1 MDNLSE
7 KVATVVVKYTD
18 LDNNLTEL
26 STSGS
31 LTGNIGDQINYSTAD
46 EIKNLTNQGYV
57 LVNNTFDSEGK
68 PPVFSGDQD
77 SYMVTFK
84 HGREKVTV
92 DNLKYGCKL
101 EDLQVKGTQTI
112 HYVGAGSR
120 TPRDEVSTITFNRIL
135 VYDRVT
141 GKKIG
146 SKGWE
151 RVEQSFPVVAAPSI
165 LGYIPDKV
173 LVGGKSVTA
182 DEPNREYTITYR
194 VNEHISNKEQKA
206 EVKYLDID
214 SNNEEIVES
223 ELLTGKP
230 NTKIDYSTIDQLKKL
245 NEKGYEVVSNG
256 FDANGD
262 IQFFDTSDDYVQTF
276 IVTLKHK
283 QVLVN
288 KKNSLEGIDESEYHK
303 TTKRVIS
310 YAGAGDKTPAEVVQA
325 VSWDRNLTVDAA
337 TKRVISDGKYT
348 TDWKPEQ
355 ETYPAISVPA
365 VSEYHTRIKE
375 VPEEKA
381 RLANITEKIRYVKN
395 GYVVPVNEKGEKIDS
410 LPKLRFVSDKNDP
423 TLVTLPENNLEDEK
437 YEPEDINLTEVDPAN
452 NLEVK
457 YILKHKFITINK
469 DNSHFDVNP
478 GSYRR
483 TATALVRY
491 EGAGDKNPKD
501 SIQTVQWNR
510 NITYDEVTKEILED
524 GKYTTD
530 WKPDKEY
537 FEAVDTPVISGFTA
551 DIGVVAKHDVTQS
564 DLFATVTYQKNGAI
578 IPVDE
583 DGKEIS
589 KAKPVLFLNDLTD
602 PTRVLATEEV
612 PEIEGYRRTQEA
624 VLIKNPVKDIK
635 VKYILKPRYVQVD
648 SDHPYRTV
656 KPHNYSIPV
665 KETIHYVGAGDTT
678 PVDRVQ
684 GARWNR
690 SLTVNDNNGKLI
702 ENGKYTTDWTV
713 DKKQYSTVV
722 TPVVDGYHADQYQ
735 VKACDVSQENI
746 DIEIKYQR
754 NGQIVPVNTKG
765 EKIEHADQPIYITDP
780 TDATK
785 VLMEQP
791 VPRLLNYLAE
801 DSSIVV
807 KDPSRDTKVTYYTF
821 DEIKGLVANKN
832 LKAKIQSV
840 DSKDN
845 VSNIVSLP
853 VSGKRRKAIVT
864 FVDLSNNATQIA
876 SSSVL
881 SGNVGDKITDLYS
894 TSNQINK
901 LKKDGYEV
909 VYNGFD
915 PKGATKYFDEDQR
928 RVATFTVAVE
938 KVTSPEPKDKV
949 DSKEETSEKTSK
961 IEGSTEDINL
971 DQENVQDHKVL
982 KHIFPWMK

>member
-337 TKRVISDGKYT
+337 TKRIISDGKYT

-375 VPEEKA
+375 VPKEKA

-589 KAKPVLFLNDLTD
+589 KAKPVPFLNDLTD

-840 DSKDN
+840 DSKDD

>member
-26 STSGS
+26 STSES
-31 LTGNIGDQINYSTAD
+31 LTGNIGDKINYSTAD
-46 EIKNLTNQGYV
+46 EIKSLTKQGYV
-57 LVNNTFDSEGK
+57 LVNNPFDSKGK
-68 PPVFSGDQD
+68 APVFSGDQD

-92 DNLKYGCKL
+92 DNMKYGCKL

-182 DEPNREYTITYR
+182 DEPNREYTITYK

-245 NEKGYEVVSNG
+245 DEKGYEVVSNG

-283 QVLVN
+283 HVLVN
-288 KKNSLEGIDESEYHK
+288 KKNPLEGIDESEYHK
-303 TTKRVIS
+303 TSKRVIS
-310 YAGAGDKTPAEVVQA
+310 YAGAGDETPTEVVQS

-423 TLVTLPENNLEDEK
+423 ILVTLPENNLEDEK
-437 YEPEDINLTEVDPAN
+437 YEPEDIDLTEVDPAKD
-452 NLEVK
+452 LEVK
-457 YILKHKFITINK
+457 YLLKHKFVTINK

-501 SIQTVQWNR
+501 AIQTVQWNR

-589 KAKPVLFLNDLTD
+589 KAKPVTFLNDLTD

-624 VLIKNPVKDIK
+624 VLIKDPAEDIK

-656 KPHNYSIPV
+656 KPHNYSLPV

-702 ENGKYTTDWTV
+702 EDGKYTTDWTV
-713 DKKQYSTVV
+713 DKKEYSTVV

-735 VKACDVSQENI
+735 VKARDVSRENV
-746 DIEIKYQR
+746 DVEIKYQR

-765 EKIEHADQPIYITDP
+765 EKIENADQPIYITDP

-785 VLMEQP
+785 VLLEQP

-821 DEIKGLVANKN
+821 DEIKELVANKN
-832 LKAKIQSV
+832 LKTDIQSV
-840 DSKDN
+840 DGKDD
-845 VSNIVSLP
+845 VSNVVSLP

-876 SSSVL
+876 SSNVL

-894 TSNQINK
+894 TRDQINK

-915 PKGATKYFDEDQR
+915 PRGATKCFDEDQR
-928 RVATFTVAVE
+928 SIATFTVAVK
-938 KVTSPEPKDKV
+938 KVKSPEPKEKKAA
-949 DSKEETSEKTSK
+949 KEETVDKTSRVEENTK
-961 IEGSTEDINL
+961 DTNL
-971 DQENVQDHKVL
+971 DLEKSQDHKIL

>member
-68 PPVFSGDQD
+68 PPVFSDDQD

-337 TKRVISDGKYT
+337 TKRDISDGKYT

-501 SIQTVQWNR
+501 FIQTVQWNR

-578 IPVDE
+578 IPVDD

-589 KAKPVLFLNDLTD
+589 KAKPVPFLNDLTN

-840 DSKDN
+840 DSKDD

-894 TSNQINK
+894 TSDQINK
-901 LKKDGYEV
+901 LKEDGYEV

-949 DSKEETSEKTSK
+949 DSKEETSEKASK

-971 DQENVQDHKVL
+971 DQKNVQDHKVL

>member
-256 FDANGD
+256 FDANDD

-337 TKRVISDGKYT
+337 TKRIISDGKYT

-589 KAKPVLFLNDLTD
+589 KAKPVPFLNDLTD

-840 DSKDN
+840 DSKDD

-928 RVATFTVAVE
+928 RIATFTVAVE

>member
-589 KAKPVLFLNDLTD
+589 KAKPVPFLNDLTD

-840 DSKDN
+840 DSKDD

>member
-68 PPVFSGDQD
+68 PPVFSDDQD

-578 IPVDE
+578 IPVDD

-589 KAKPVLFLNDLTD
+589 KAKPVPFLNDLTN

-840 DSKDN
+840 DSKDD

-894 TSNQINK
+894 TSDQINK
-901 LKKDGYEV
+901 LKEDGYEV

-971 DQENVQDHKVL
+971 DQKNVQDHKVL

>member
-491 EGAGDKNPKD
+491 EGAGDKNPKN

-583 DGKEIS
+583 YGKEIS
-589 KAKPVLFLNDLTD
+589 KAKPVPFLNDLTD

-840 DSKDN
+840 DSKDD

-915 PKGATKYFDEDQR
+915 PKGGTKYFDEDQR

>member
-337 TKRVISDGKYT
+337 TKRIISDGKYT

-589 KAKPVLFLNDLTD
+589 KAKPVPFLNDLTD

-840 DSKDN
+840 DSKDD

>member
-57 LVNNTFDSEGK
+57 LVNNTFDSKGK

-77 SYMVTFK
+77 SYIVTFK

-182 DEPNREYTITYR
+182 DEPNREYTITYG

-214 SNNEEIVES
+214 SNNEEIIES
-223 ELLTGKP
+223 EILTGKP

-262 IQFFDTSDDYVQTF
+262 IQFFDTSDDYIQTF

-355 ETYPAISVPA
+355 ETYPAISVPV

-375 VPEEKA
+375 VPEEKV

-589 KAKPVLFLNDLTD
+589 KAKPVPFLNDLTD

-832 LKAKIQSV
+832 LKAEIQSV

-894 TSNQINK
+894 TSDQINK

-928 RVATFTVAVE
+928 RIATFTVAVE

>member
-395 GYVVPVNEKGEKIDS
+395 GYVVPVNEKIKM
-410 LPKLRFVSDKNDP
+410 
-423 TLVTLPENNLEDEK
+423 
-437 YEPEDINLTEVDPAN
+437 
-452 NLEVK
+452 
-457 YILKHKFITINK
+457 
-469 DNSHFDVNP
+469 
-478 GSYRR
+478 
-483 TATALVRY
+483 
-491 EGAGDKNPKD
+491 
-501 SIQTVQWNR
+501 IQ
-510 NITYDEVTKEILED
+510 
-524 GKYTTD
+524 
-530 WKPDKEY
+530 P
-537 FEAVDTPVISGFTA
+537 
-551 DIGVVAKHDVTQS
+551 
-564 DLFATVTYQKNGAI
+564 
-578 IPVDE
+578 
-583 DGKEIS
+583 
-589 KAKPVLFLNDLTD
+589 
-602 PTRVLATEEV
+602 
-612 PEIEGYRRTQEA
+612 
-624 VLIKNPVKDIK
+624 
-635 VKYILKPRYVQVD
+635 
-648 SDHPYRTV
+648 
-656 KPHNYSIPV
+656 
-665 KETIHYVGAGDTT
+665 
-678 PVDRVQ
+678 
-684 GARWNR
+684 
-690 SLTVNDNNGKLI
+690 
-702 ENGKYTTDWTV
+702 
-713 DKKQYSTVV
+713 
-722 TPVVDGYHADQYQ
+722 
-735 VKACDVSQENI
+735 
-746 DIEIKYQR
+746 
-754 NGQIVPVNTKG
+754 
-765 EKIEHADQPIYITDP
+765 
-780 TDATK
+780 
-785 VLMEQP
+785 
-791 VPRLLNYLAE
+791 
-801 DSSIVV
+801 
-807 KDPSRDTKVTYYTF
+807 
-821 DEIKGLVANKN
+821 
-832 LKAKIQSV
+832 
-840 DSKDN
+840 
-845 VSNIVSLP
+845 
-853 VSGKRRKAIVT
+853 
-864 FVDLSNNATQIA
+864 
-876 SSSVL
+876 
-881 SGNVGDKITDLYS
+881 
-894 TSNQINK
+894 
-901 LKKDGYEV
+901 
-909 VYNGFD
+909 
-915 PKGATKYFDEDQR
+915 
-928 RVATFTVAVE
+928 
-938 KVTSPEPKDKV
+938 
-949 DSKEETSEKTSK
+949 
-961 IEGSTEDINL
+961 
-971 DQENVQDHKVL
+971 
-982 KHIFPWMK
+982 

>member
-337 TKRVISDGKYT
+337 TKRIISDGKYT

-395 GYVVPVNEKGEKIDS
+395 GYVVPVNEKGEKIDN

-589 KAKPVLFLNDLTD
+589 KAKPVPFLNDLTD

-840 DSKDN
+840 DSKDD